1 MSELLINL
9 NSDIKRCEE
18 VLRMNN
24 YLEIVI
30 VLEEIVDKY
39 NDKIDNIAIEND
51 RVWNYSKKDL
61 ENIIDKLIVKRD
73 EIINEYIYNSITIDS
88 FIKNVKEIL
97 LQNKNMSEDK
107 KHEVLD
113 KINLY
118 VSGNEMLENVI
129 KGNADLIKH
138 DTLAV
143 DIKYNET
150 RESYVETN
158 INGEKLN
165 IDVEVD

>member
-30 VLEEIVDKY
+30 VLEEIIDKY
-39 NDKIDNIAIEND
+39 NDKIDNITIEND

-61 ENIIDKLIVKRD
+61 ENITDKLIVKRD

-113 KINLY
+113 KINEIYNIYKANIDKNLKWEELKIYLIWASKQDLY
-118 VSGNEMLENVI
+118 ISKNIIELINLVI
-129 KGNADLIKH
+129 KSL
-138 DTLAV
+138 
-143 DIKYNET
+143 
-150 RESYVETN
+150 R
-158 INGEKLN
+158 
-165 IDVEVD
+165 

>member
-30 VLEEIVDKY
+30 VLEEIIDKY

-61 ENIIDKLIVKRD
+61 ENITDKLIVKRD

-88 FIKNVKEIL
+88 FIKNIEEIL

-113 KINLY
+113 KINEIYNIYKVNIHKNLKWEELKIYLIWASKQDLY
-118 VSGNEMLENVI
+118 ISKNIIELINLVI
-129 KGNADLIKH
+129 KSL
-138 DTLAV
+138 
-143 DIKYNET
+143 
-150 RESYVETN
+150 R
-158 INGEKLN
+158 
-165 IDVEVD
+165 

>member
-30 VLEEIVDKY
+30 VLEEIIDKY

-61 ENIIDKLIVKRD
+61 ENITDKLIVKRD

-113 KINLY
+113 KINEIYNIYKVNIDKSLKWEELKIYLIWASKQDLY
-118 VSGNEMLENVI
+118 ISKNIIELINLVI
-129 KGNADLIKH
+129 KSL
-138 DTLAV
+138 
-143 DIKYNET
+143 
-150 RESYVETN
+150 R
-158 INGEKLN
+158 
-165 IDVEVD
+165 

>member
-30 VLEEIVDKY
+30 VLEEIIDKY

-61 ENIIDKLIVKRD
+61 ENITDKLIVKRD

-88 FIKNVKEIL
+88 FIKNIEEIL
-97 LQNKNMSEDK
+97 SQNKNMSEDK

-113 KINLY
+113 KINEIYNIYKVNIDKNLKWENLKIYLIWASKQDLY
-118 VSGNEMLENVI
+118 ISKNIIELINLVI
-129 KGNADLIKH
+129 KNL
-138 DTLAV
+138 
-143 DIKYNET
+143 
-150 RESYVETN
+150 R
-158 INGEKLN
+158 
-165 IDVEVD
+165 

>member
-30 VLEEIVDKY
+30 VLEEIIDKY

-61 ENIIDKLIVKRD
+61 ENITDKLIVKRD

-113 KINLY
+113 KINEIYNIYKVNIDKNLKWEELKIYLIWASKQDLY
-118 VSGNEMLENVI
+118 ISKNIIELINLVI
-129 KGNADLIKH
+129 KSL
-138 DTLAV
+138 
-143 DIKYNET
+143 
-150 RESYVETN
+150 R
-158 INGEKLN
+158 
-165 IDVEVD
+165 

>member
-39 NDKIDNIAIEND
+39 NDKIDDIAIEND

-97 LQNKNMSEDK
+97 LQNKNMIEDK

-113 KINLY
+113 KINEIYNIYKANIDKNLKWEELKIYLIWASKQDLY
-118 VSGNEMLENVI
+118 ISKNIIELINLVI
-129 KGNADLIKH
+129 KSL
-138 DTLAV
+138 
-143 DIKYNET
+143 
-150 RESYVETN
+150 R
-158 INGEKLN
+158 
-165 IDVEVD
+165 

>member
-30 VLEEIVDKY
+30 VLEEIIDKY

-51 RVWNYSKKDL
+51 RVWNYRKKDL
-61 ENIIDKLIVKRD
+61 ENITDKLIVKRD

-113 KINLY
+113 KINEIYNIYKANIDKNLKWEELKMYLIWASKQDLY
-118 VSGNEMLENVI
+118 ISKNIIELINLVI
-129 KGNADLIKH
+129 KSL
-138 DTLAV
+138 
-143 DIKYNET
+143 
-150 RESYVETN
+150 R
-158 INGEKLN
+158 
-165 IDVEVD
+165 

>member
-30 VLEEIVDKY
+30 VLEEIIDKY
-39 NDKIDNIAIEND
+39 NDKIDNITIEND

-61 ENIIDKLIVKRD
+61 ENITDKLIVKRD

-113 KINLY
+113 KIN
-118 VSGNEMLENVI
+118 EI
-129 KGNADLIKH
+129 
-138 DTLAV
+138 
-143 DIKYNET
+143 YNI
-150 RESYVETN
+150 Y
-158 INGEKLN
+158 KAN
-165 IDVEVD
+165 IDKNLKWEELKIYLNLGFKTRFIYI

>member
-39 NDKIDNIAIEND
+39 NDKIDNIAIENY

-113 KINLY
+113 KINEIYNIYKANIDKNLKWENLKIYLIWASKQDLY
-118 VSGNEMLENVI
+118 ISKNIIELINLVI
-129 KGNADLIKH
+129 KSL
-138 DTLAV
+138 
-143 DIKYNET
+143 
-150 RESYVETN
+150 R
-158 INGEKLN
+158 
-165 IDVEVD
+165 

>member
-30 VLEEIVDKY
+30 VLEEIIDKY
-39 NDKIDNIAIEND
+39 NDKIDNIVIEND

-61 ENIIDKLIVKRD
+61 ENITDKLIVKRD
-73 EIINEYIYNSITIDS
+73 EIINEYIYNNITIDN

-113 KINLY
+113 KIN
-118 VSGNEMLENVI
+118 EI
-129 KGNADLIKH
+129 
-138 DTLAV
+138 
-143 DIKYNET
+143 YNI
-150 RESYVETN
+150 YKAN
-158 INGEKLN
+158 IDKNLKWEKLKIYLIWASKQDLYIASHIIELIN
-165 IDVEVD
+165 LAIKSLR

>member
-30 VLEEIVDKY
+30 VLEEIIDKY

-61 ENIIDKLIVKRD
+61 ENITDKLIVKRD

-88 FIKNVKEIL
+88 FIKNIEEIL

-113 KINLY
+113 KINEIYNIYKVNIDKNLKWEELKIYLIWASKQDLY
-118 VSGNEMLENVI
+118 ISKNIIELINLVI
-129 KGNADLIKH
+129 KSL
-138 DTLAV
+138 
-143 DIKYNET
+143 
-150 RESYVETN
+150 R
-158 INGEKLN
+158 
-165 IDVEVD
+165 

>member
-61 ENIIDKLIVKRD
+61 ENITDKLIVKRD

-113 KINLY
+113 KINEIYNIYKANIDKNLKWENLKIYLIWASKQDLY
-118 VSGNEMLENVI
+118 ISKNIIELINLVI
-129 KGNADLIKH
+129 KSL
-138 DTLAV
+138 
-143 DIKYNET
+143 
-150 RESYVETN
+150 R
-158 INGEKLN
+158 
-165 IDVEVD
+165 

>member
-30 VLEEIVDKY
+30 VLEEIIDKY

-61 ENIIDKLIVKRD
+61 ENITDKLIVKRD

-113 KINLY
+113 KINEIYNIYKANIDKNLKWEELKMYLIWASKQDLY
-118 VSGNEMLENVI
+118 ISKNIIELINLVI
-129 KGNADLIKH
+129 KSL
-138 DTLAV
+138 
-143 DIKYNET
+143 
-150 RESYVETN
+150 R
-158 INGEKLN
+158 
-165 IDVEVD
+165 

>member
-30 VLEEIVDKY
+30 VLEEIIDKY

-61 ENIIDKLIVKRD
+61 ENITDKLIVKRD

-113 KINLY
+113 KINEIYNIYKANIDKNLKWEELKIYLIWASKQDLY
-118 VSGNEMLENVI
+118 ISKNIIELINLVI
-129 KGNADLIKH
+129 KSL
-138 DTLAV
+138 
-143 DIKYNET
+143 
-150 RESYVETN
+150 R
-158 INGEKLN
+158 
-165 IDVEVD
+165 

>member
-1 MSELLINL
+1 MNELLINL

-30 VLEEIVDKY
+30 VLEEIIDKY
-39 NDKIDNIAIEND
+39 NDKIDDIAIEND

-61 ENIIDKLIVKRD
+61 ENITDKLIVKRD

-113 KINLY
+113 KINEIYNIYKANIDKNLKWEELKIYLIWASKQDLY
-118 VSGNEMLENVI
+118 ISKNIIELINLVI
-129 KGNADLIKH
+129 KSL
-138 DTLAV
+138 
-143 DIKYNET
+143 
-150 RESYVETN
+150 R
-158 INGEKLN
+158 
-165 IDVEVD
+165 

>member
-30 VLEEIVDKY
+30 VLEEIIDKY

-61 ENIIDKLIVKRD
+61 ENITDKLIVKRD

-88 FIKNVKEIL
+88 FIKNIKEIL

-113 KINLY
+113 KINEIYNIYKANIDKNLKWEELKIYLIWASKQDLY
-118 VSGNEMLENVI
+118 ISKNIIELINLVI
-129 KGNADLIKH
+129 KSL
-138 DTLAV
+138 
-143 DIKYNET
+143 
-150 RESYVETN
+150 R
-158 INGEKLN
+158 
-165 IDVEVD
+165 

>member
-30 VLEEIVDKY
+30 VLEEIIDKY
-39 NDKIDNIAIEND
+39 NDKIDNISIEND

-61 ENIIDKLIVKRD
+61 ENITDKLIVKRD

-88 FIKNVKEIL
+88 FIKNIEEIL

-113 KINLY
+113 KINEIYNIYKVNIDKNLKWEELKIYLIWASKQDLY
-118 VSGNEMLENVI
+118 ISKNIIELINLVI
-129 KGNADLIKH
+129 KSL
-138 DTLAV
+138 
-143 DIKYNET
+143 
-150 RESYVETN
+150 R
-158 INGEKLN
+158 
-165 IDVEVD
+165 

>member
-30 VLEEIVDKY
+30 VLEEIIDKY

-51 RVWNYSKKDL
+51 RIWNYSKKDL
-61 ENIIDKLIVKRD
+61 ENITDKLIVKRD

-88 FIKNVKEIL
+88 FIKNIEEIL

-113 KINLY
+113 KINEIYNIYKVNIDKNLKWEELKIYLIWASKQDLY
-118 VSGNEMLENVI
+118 ISKNIIELINLVI
-129 KGNADLIKH
+129 KSL
-138 DTLAV
+138 
-143 DIKYNET
+143 
-150 RESYVETN
+150 R
-158 INGEKLN
+158 
-165 IDVEVD
+165 

>member
-24 YLEIVI
+24 YLEIVV
-30 VLEEIVDKY
+30 VLEEIIDKY

-61 ENIIDKLIVKRD
+61 ENITDKLIVKRD

-88 FIKNVKEIL
+88 FIKNIEEIL

-113 KINLY
+113 KINEIYNIYKVNIDKNLKWEELKIYLIWASKQDLY
-118 VSGNEMLENVI
+118 ISKNIIELINLVI
-129 KGNADLIKH
+129 KSL
-138 DTLAV
+138 
-143 DIKYNET
+143 
-150 RESYVETN
+150 R
-158 INGEKLN
+158 
-165 IDVEVD
+165 

>member
-113 KINLY
+113 KINEIYNIYKANIDKNLKWENLKIYLIWASKQDLY
-118 VSGNEMLENVI
+118 ISKNIIELINLVI
-129 KGNADLIKH
+129 KNL
-138 DTLAV
+138 
-143 DIKYNET
+143 
-150 RESYVETN
+150 R
-158 INGEKLN
+158 
-165 IDVEVD
+165 

>member
-30 VLEEIVDKY
+30 VLEEIIDKY

-61 ENIIDKLIVKRD
+61 ENITDKLIVKRD

-88 FIKNVKEIL
+88 FIKNIEEIL

-113 KINLY
+113 KINEIYNIYKVNIDKSLKWEELKIYLIWASKQDLY
-118 VSGNEMLENVI
+118 ISKNIIELINLVI
-129 KGNADLIKH
+129 KSL
-138 DTLAV
+138 
-143 DIKYNET
+143 
-150 RESYVETN
+150 R
-158 INGEKLN
+158 
-165 IDVEVD
+165 

>member
-30 VLEEIVDKY
+30 VLEEIIDKY

-51 RVWNYSKKDL
+51 RIWNYSKKDL
-61 ENIIDKLIVKRD
+61 ENITDKLIVKRD

-113 KINLY
+113 KINEIYNIYKANIDKNLKWEELKIYLIWASKQDLY
-118 VSGNEMLENVI
+118 ISKNIIELINLVI
-129 KGNADLIKH
+129 KSL
-138 DTLAV
+138 
-143 DIKYNET
+143 
-150 RESYVETN
+150 R
-158 INGEKLN
+158 
-165 IDVEVD
+165 

>member
-30 VLEEIVDKY
+30 VLEEIIDKY

-61 ENIIDKLIVKRD
+61 ENITDKLIIKRD
-73 EIINEYIYNSITIDS
+73 EIINE
-88 FIKNVKEIL
+88 
-97 LQNKNMSEDK
+97 
-107 KHEVLD
+107 
-113 KINLY
+113 
-118 VSGNEMLENVI
+118 
-129 KGNADLIKH
+129 
-138 DTLAV
+138 
-143 DIKYNET
+143 
-150 RESYVETN
+150 
-158 INGEKLN
+158 
-165 IDVEVD
+165 

>member
-39 NDKIDNIAIEND
+39 NDKIDDKAIEND

-97 LQNKNMSEDK
+97 LQNKNMIEDK

-113 KINLY
+113 KINEIYNIYKANIDKNLKWENLKIYLIWASKQDLY
-118 VSGNEMLENVI
+118 ISKNIIELINLVI
-129 KGNADLIKH
+129 KNL
-138 DTLAV
+138 
-143 DIKYNET
+143 
-150 RESYVETN
+150 R
-158 INGEKLN
+158 
-165 IDVEVD
+165 